1 MSSDFLISKF
11 NKYIYSHFSFLIA
24 YKRTNVSLTVSDS
37 SVYIEASASWN
48 NFSNYRIAGDNYK
61 IRHGSQLNRNGN
73 SHRTDNSLT
82 LLRVVLRF
90 SM

>member
-48 NFSNYRIAGDNYK
+48 NFSNYPIAGDNYK
-61 IRHGSQLNRNGN
+61 I
-73 SHRTDNSLT
+73 TT
-82 LLRVVLRF
+82 RVATEPQWKF
-90 SM
+90 APN